1 MRLRLLAQARA
12 DLADAMT
19 WYKSKSE
26 ILAQAFLGDFE
37 KTANL
42 IESHPLAWS
51 EMSEGVRR
59 CRFSRFP
66 YALIYVLEKD
76 QCLVL
81 AVAHLHRKP
90 GYWHN

>member
-12 DLADAMT
+12 DLSDVMT
-19 WYKSKSE
+19 WYKSKPGT
-26 ILAQAFLGDFE
+26 LAQAFLGDFE

-51 EMSEGVRR
+51 EISEGVRR

-66 YALIYVLEKD
+66 YALIYVLEQD

>member
-1 MRLRLLAQARA
+1 MTLRLLAQARA
-12 DLADAMT
+12 DLADAMA

-26 ILAQAFLGDFE
+26 ILAQAFLSDVE
-37 KTANL
+37 KTASL
-42 IESHPLAWS
+42 IESHPLAWT
-51 EMSEGVRR
+51 EMSAGIRR
-59 CRFSRFP
+59 CRLSRFP
-66 YALIYVLEKD
+66 YALIYAIEKD